1 MPISISTVFNQLACL
16 GNVVELQ
23 STQQPSRFNRRK
35 GLIEAE
41 CVDRLSSVSPTALH
55 CRTAPP
61 DPVTPRTTKAP
72 DERAACGWR
81 PAMVWSTD
89 RRRLQALGASPRQ
102 DEGYFALLQT
112 TSAVLPGGPIG
123 VGVFELISRDGED
136 VLLIGTYPCR
146 ASPLHL
152 QQIERI
158 ATGWRLRP
166 IADPIIICTHA
177 QTPEA
182 IFTAKLISP
191 PDLSRCEELGA
202 ALQPALG

>member
-1 MPISISTVFNQLACL
+1 
-16 GNVVELQ
+16 
-23 STQQPSRFNRRK
+23 
-35 GLIEAE
+35 
-41 CVDRLSSVSPTALH
+41 
-55 CRTAPP
+55 
-61 DPVTPRTTKAP
+61 
-72 DERAACGWR
+72 
-81 PAMVWSTD
+81 MVWSTD

-136 VLLIGTYPCR
+136 VLLISTYPRR
-146 ASPLHL
+146 ASPH
-152 QQIERI
+152 QSAVRQIERI

-177 QTPEA
+177 RTPEA
-182 IFTAKLISP
+182 IFAAKLISP

-202 ALQPALG
+202 PLQPA